1 MCVLFDCR
9 QGKLFGIGIR
19 YIVDALRQPTNNKI
33 FAFGIA
39 ALDQF
44 KYKLKE
50 VPKLCEYVM
59 SLPNFSE
66 FPPYLVEV
74 SVFFLIELSSPL
86 FLNI

>member
-1 MCVLFDCR
+1 MISFFHFR
-9 QGKLFGIGIR
+9 QGALFGIGIR
-19 YIVDALRQPTNNKI
+19 YIVDALRKPSNSKI

-66 FPPYLVEV
+66 FPPYLIEV
-74 SVFFLIELSSPL
+74 RI
-86 FLNI
+86 

>member
-1 MCVLFDCR
+1 M
-9 QGKLFGIGIR
+9 
-19 YIVDALRQPTNNKI
+19 DALRKPTNSKI

-74 SVFFLIELSSPL
+74 NVYIFFSKKVNSIDLVY
-86 FLNI
+86 N

>member
-1 MCVLFDCR
+1 MDEKIDCFYRFR
-9 QGKLFGIGIR
+9 QGSLYGIGIR
-19 YIVDALRQPTNNKI
+19 YIVDALRKSSNSKM

-44 KYKLKE
+44 KFRLKE

-66 FPPYLVEV
+66 FPPHLVEV
-74 SVFFLIELSSPL
+74 IINNSAT
-86 FLNI
+86 